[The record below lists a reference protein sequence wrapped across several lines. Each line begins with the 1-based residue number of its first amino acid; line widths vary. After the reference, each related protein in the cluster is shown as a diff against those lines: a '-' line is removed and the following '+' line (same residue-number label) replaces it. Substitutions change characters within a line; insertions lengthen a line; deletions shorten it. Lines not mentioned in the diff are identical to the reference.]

1 MVQQGLKLISSKCDT
16 RQRSQRIC
24 LLYVILHTSF
34 VQARG
39 NESWGGEEIGVGSR
53 LWKGAGWN
61 LEGWFQNNFLLI
73 SYQYYISINLKDN
86 TQVRP
91 RLFTSWIPVDF
102 TVCQWTFIFLPVDT
116 CWLIVLITGKM
127 AVENDLWQLKLW
139 NSKSASVDFIH
150 RLFFALGCM

>member
-1 MVQQGLKLISSKCDT
+1 MIPGNGHRESVYCMSFSIP
-16 RQRSQRIC
+16 
-24 LLYVILHTSF
+24 LLYRLEEMRV
-34 VQARG
+34 G
-39 NESWGGEEIGVGSR
+39 GGEEIGVGSR
-53 LWKGAGWN
+53 LWKGTGWN

-73 SYQYYISINLKDN
+73 SYQYYISINLKDD

-91 RLFTSWIPVDF
+91 RLFTGWIPVDF

-116 CWLIVLITGKM
+116 CWLIVLIPGKM